1 MNDKYLNYEGLK
13 KFKQLL
19 ENIRLS
25 DKLELVTTLNE
36 LSGDIGD
43 GTLTIKRNNVAL
55 GNFSANQKNNNEIN
69 INVPTSIS
77 DLGQAAIN
85 EIQNLINYG
94 QIDVSDLTEEQKETL
109 HNRNAADSGF
119 ISKDAL
125 DTQLTVFGKIINY
138 DSARQM
144 IQLKNGDTVLSEFSA
159 AEFLKDGMVSD
170 VKVTQGTGTNAGKSV
185 LLIDFNTESGIN
197 DIEIPLEQIFDAKN
211 YYTKSQVDSIIS
223 SITGESGTVITDQ
236 TINDSINN
244 YIENSGKQLSTN
256 DFTNSLK
263 DKLNGIAA
271 GAEQNVQSDWNVT
284 DTNSDAFIKNKPTI
298 PSLNGYATQA
308 WVQDRGYLTQHQDIS
323 GKADKTELFSK
334 DYNDLTNKPDLFSG
348 NYNDL
353 TNKPKVYNQT
363 EIENIIKYGQADIS
377 QLTPE
382 QKAAALEDS
391 EYALKDDIPTK
402 TSQLTNDSGFLTSHQ
417 SLADYARKEE
427 LFSKSYNDLTNKPTI
442 PSKVSQLTNDS
453 GFLTNETDPIFT
465 ASPAYNITS
474 ANITNWTNKQDT
486 ISDLSTI
493 RNNASSALQPTDVQ
507 LIQNIVNYGTA
518 EPAQDVPQITNITT
532 DNISNYTVTNYS
544 QLAYTRDTTTG
555 NITTEGGSLTLD
567 GTNAIIKISTSGNI
581 SGISLSTLPENN
593 HSCHLIIKNTATDS
607 ISLVMNG
614 DTTYICPEGEVNIT
628 IAAGSYGELDLLN
641 LDGEIFVRGI

>member
-1 MNDKYLNYEGLK
+1 MKDKYLNYEGLK

-119 ISKDAL
+119 VSKDAL

-159 AEFLKDGMVSD
+159 TEFLKDGMVSD
-170 VKVTQGTGTNAGKSV
+170 VKITEGTGNNAGKSV

-236 TINDSINN
+236 TINDSIDN

-298 PSLNGYATQA
+298 PS
-308 WVQDRGYLTQHQDIS
+308 
-323 GKADKTELFSK
+323 
-334 DYNDLTNKPDLFSG
+334 
-348 NYNDL
+348 
-353 TNKPKVYNQT
+353 
-363 EIENIIKYGQADIS
+363 
-377 QLTPE
+377 
-382 QKAAALEDS
+382 
-391 EYALKDDIPTK
+391 
-402 TSQLTNDSGFLTSHQ
+402 
-417 SLADYARKEE
+417 
-427 LFSKSYNDLTNKPTI
+427 
-442 PSKVSQLTNDS
+442 KVSQLTNDS
-453 GFLTNETDPIFT
+453 GFLTAETDPVFK
-465 ASPAYNITS
+465 ASPAYNITGE
-474 ANITNWTNKQDT
+474 NITSWTNKQDT

-493 RNNASSALQPTDVQ
+493 RNNAASALQPTDVQ

-518 EPAQDVPQITNITT
+518 EPAQDVSQITNITT
-532 DNISNYTVTNYS
+532 DNISNYTITNYS
-544 QLAYTRDTTTG
+544 QLTYTRDTTTG
-555 NITTEGGSLTLD
+555 NITTEGGNLTLD

-581 SGISLSTLPENN
+581 SGISLSTFPENN
-593 HSCHLIIKNTATDS
+593 HSCHLIVKNTATDS

-614 DTTYICPEGEVNIT
+614 NTTYICPESEINIT

-641 LDGEIFVRGI
+641 LDGEIFVRGV

>member
-43 GTLTIKRNNVAL
+43 GTLTIKRNNVTL
-55 GNFSANQKNNNEIN
+55 GNFSANQKSNNEIN

-109 HNRNAADSGF
+109 HNRNAADNGF
-119 ISKDAL
+119 ISKEAL

-138 DSARQM
+138 DSTRQM

-159 AEFLKDGMVSD
+159 TEFLKDGMVSD

-236 TINDSINN
+236 TINDSIDN

-256 DFTNSLK
+256 DFTNSFK

-284 DTNSDAFIKNKPTI
+284 DTNSDAFIRNKPTI

-334 DYNDLTNKPDLFSG
+334 
-348 NYNDL
+348 NYD
-353 TNKPKVYNQT
+353 
-363 EIENIIKYGQADIS
+363 
-377 QLTPE
+377 
-382 QKAAALEDS
+382 
-391 EYALKDDIPTK
+391 
-402 TSQLTNDSGFLTSHQ
+402 
-417 SLADYARKEE
+417 
-427 LFSKSYNDLTNKPTI
+427 DLTNKPTI
-442 PSKVSQLTNDS
+442 PSKVSQLANDS
-453 GFLTNETDPIFT
+453 GFLTAETDPVFK
-465 ASPAYNITS
+465 ASPAYNITD
-474 ANITNWTNKQDT
+474 ANITSWTNKQDT

-493 RNNASSALQPTDVQ
+493 RDNAASALQPTDVQ

-518 EPAQDVPQITNITT
+518 EPAPDVSQITNITT
-532 DNISNYTVTNYS
+532 ENISNYAITNYS

-555 NITTEGGSLTLD
+555 NITTEGGNLTLD

-593 HSCHLIIKNTATDS
+593 HSCHLIVKNTATNN

>member
-43 GTLTIKRNNVAL
+43 GTLTIKRNNVTL
-55 GNFSANQKNNNEIN
+55 GNFSANQKGNNEIN

-109 HNRNAADSGF
+109 HNRNAADNGF
-119 ISKDAL
+119 ISKEAL

-170 VKVTQGTGTNAGKSV
+170 VKVTQGTGTNVGKSV

-211 YYTKSQVDSIIS
+211 YYTKNQVDSIIS

-236 TINDSINN
+236 TINDSIDN
-244 YIENSGKQLSTN
+244 YIEDSGKQLSTN

-334 DYNDLTNKPDLFSG
+334 SYNDLTDKP
-348 NYNDL
+348 
-353 TNKPKVYNQT
+353 T
-363 EIENIIKYGQADIS
+363 
-377 QLTPE
+377 
-382 QKAAALEDS
+382 
-391 EYALKDDIPTK
+391 IPSK
-402 TSQLTNDSGFLTSHQ
+402 ISQLTNDSGFLT
-417 SLADYARKEE
+417 A
-427 LFSKSYNDLTNKPTI
+427 
-442 PSKVSQLTNDS
+442 
-453 GFLTNETDPIFT
+453 ETDPVFK

-474 ANITNWTNKQDT
+474 ANITSWTNKQDT

-493 RNNASSALQPTDVQ
+493 RDNAASALQPTDVQ

-518 EPAQDVPQITNITT
+518 EPSPDVSQITNITT
-532 DNISNYTVTNYS
+532 DNISNYTITDYS

-555 NITTEGGSLTLD
+555 NITTEGGNLTLD

-593 HSCHLIIKNTATDS
+593 HSCHLIIKNTATDN

>member
-43 GTLTIKRNNVAL
+43 GTLTIKRNNITL

-109 HNRNAADSGF
+109 HNRNAAESGF

-159 AEFLKDGMVSD
+159 TEFLKDGMVSD

-211 YYTKSQVDSIIS
+211 YYTKNQVDSIIS

-236 TINDSINN
+236 TINDSIDN

-298 PSLNGYATQA
+298 PSLDGYATQA

-334 DYNDLTNKPDLFSG
+334 N
-348 NYNDL
+348 
-353 TNKPKVYNQT
+353 
-363 EIENIIKYGQADIS
+363 
-377 QLTPE
+377 
-382 QKAAALEDS
+382 
-391 EYALKDDIPTK
+391 
-402 TSQLTNDSGFLTSHQ
+402 
-417 SLADYARKEE
+417 
-427 LFSKSYNDLTNKPTI
+427 YNDLTNKPTI

-453 GFLTNETDPIFT
+453 GFLTAETDPVFQ
-465 ASPAYNITS
+465 ASPAYNITN
-474 ANITNWTNKQDT
+474 ANITSWTNKQDT

-493 RNNASSALQPTDVQ
+493 RDNAASALQPTDVQ

-518 EPAQDVPQITNITT
+518 EPASDVSQITNITT
-532 DNISNYTVTNYS
+532 DNISNYTITNYS

-555 NITTEGGSLTLD
+555 NITTEGGHLTLD

-593 HSCHLIIKNTATDS
+593 HSCHLIVKNIATGN
-607 ISLVMNG
+607 ISLIMNG
-614 DTTYICPEGEVNIT
+614 NTTYICPEGNVNIT

>member
-1 MNDKYLNYEGLK
+1 MDDKYLNYEGLK
-13 KFKQLL
+13 KFKNLL
-19 ENIRLS
+19 EQIRLS
-25 DKLELVTTLNE
+25 DKLELTTLLNE
-36 LSGDIGD
+36 LSADIGD
-43 GTLTIKRNNVAL
+43 GTLTIQRNNINL
-55 GNFSANQKNNNEIN
+55 GSFSANQGENNIIN

-77 DLGQAAIN
+77 DLDQAITQ
-85 EIQNLINYG
+85 IQNLINYG
-94 QIDVSDLTEEQKETL
+94 QLDVSDLTDEQKEAL
-109 HNRNAADSGF
+109 HNRNATNNGF

-125 DTQLTVFGKIINY
+125 DTQLAVFGKIINY

-144 IQLKNGDTVLSEFSA
+144 IQLKNGNTVLSEFSA

-170 VKVTQGTGTNAGKSV
+170 VKVTQGTGTNVGKSV

-211 YYTKSQVDSIIS
+211 YYTKSQVDSIVS
-223 SITGESGTVITDQ
+223 SITGESGTVITDE
-236 TINDSINN
+236 TINDSIDN
-244 YIENSGKQLSTN
+244 YIEGSGKQLSTN
-256 DFTNSLK
+256 DFTNELK
-263 DKLNGIAA
+263 DKLNGIEA

-334 DYNDLTNKPDLFSG
+334 NYNDLTNKPTLFSG

-363 EIENIIKYGQADIS
+363 EIENIIKYGQADVS
-377 QLTPE
+377 GLTPE
-382 QKAAALEDS
+382 QKEAAISNSD
-391 EYALKDDIPTK
+391 YALKNEIPTK
-402 TSQLTNDSGFLTSHQ
+402 TSDLTNDSGFLTTHQ
-417 SLADYARKEE
+417 DISGKADKSE
-427 LFSKSYNDLTNKPTI
+427 LFSGDYNDLINKPTE
-442 PSKVSQLTNDS
+442 S
-453 GFLTNETDPIFT
+453 DPIFT
-465 ASPAYNITS
+465 ASAAYGITTQNI
-474 ANITNWTNKQDT
+474 NNWTNKQDS
-486 ISDLSTI
+486 IQDLETI
-493 RNNASSALQPTDVQ
+493 RTNAQNALKPTDVQ
-507 LIQNIVNYGTA
+507 LIQNIVNYGTT
-518 EPAQDVPQITNITT
+518 EPVEGTPQITNITT
-532 DNISNYTVTNYS
+532 DNISNYTITNYS

-555 NITTEGGSLTLD
+555 NITTEGGNLTLD

-593 HSCHLIIKNTATDS
+593 HSCHLIVKNTATDS

-614 DTTYICPEGEVNIT
+614 NTTYICPEGEVNIT

-641 LDGEIFVRGI
+641 LDGEIFVRGV